1 MTLSKMFLGMDG
13 EHEVELRQKKWAAKC
28 FPALSFMET
37 GLNFQYVNQIERYR
51 ANLTSP
57 LT

>member
-1 MTLSKMFLGMDG
+1 MDG
-13 EHEVELRQKKWAAKC
+13 EHEVELRQNKWAAKC

-51 ANLTSP
+51 TNLTSP